1 MVVFLSIWKVMV
13 LGLAGSCPKFCLS
26 LEVCDCPTVRV
37 KELFSTEA
45 ILPDTDCSCGAFGSL
60 DEPGTAAPTIVVGG
74 KAQTGAMRVRHA
86 RVGRN
91 TRQTFFI
98 FEASSEFGPS
108 IISLQCICHA
118 CHVRWKTLYPQP
130 NVEFKRRAG
139 NLLHPAAWVL
149 EREISS
155 SSISNFASSCSNCF
169 GHWIGS
175 CGDFRRK
182 ELRASMI
189 FEQSRSLYFAADF
202 ESGAG

>member
-1 MVVFLSIWKVMV
+1 MV

-60 DEPGTAAPTIVVGG
+60 DEPRTAAPTIVVGG
-74 KAQTGAMRVRHA
+74 KAQTGAMRVRQV

-139 NLLHPAAWVL
+139 NLLHAAAWVL

-155 SSISNFASSCSNCF
+155 SSISNLASYCSKCF

-175 CGDFRRK
+175 CGDFRR
-182 ELRASMI
+182 RV
-189 FEQSRSLYFAADF
+189 SRGFYDPGAGEKLYFVADF
-202 ESGAG
+202 EPGAG

>member
-45 ILPDTDCSCGAFGSL
+45 ILPDTDCSSGAFGSF
-60 DEPGTAAPTIVVGG
+60 DKPRTAAPSIVVGG
-74 KAQTGAMRVRHA
+74 KAQTGAMRVRQA

-108 IISLQCICHA
+108 IISLQCFCHA
-118 CHVRWKTLYPQP
+118 CHVRGKTLYPKLT
-130 NVEFKRRAG
+130 VGYERRTD
-139 NLLHPAAWVL
+139 NLLDTAALVL
-149 EREISS
+149 GREI
-155 SSISNFASSCSNCF
+155 FC
-169 GHWIGS
+169 
-175 CGDFRRK
+175 
-182 ELRASMI
+182 
-189 FEQSRSLYFAADF
+189 
-202 ESGAG
+202 